1 MNTDAGHDRPTT
13 LRPRRRWLRR
23 LPLLTSGLILTSAVL
38 ALLAGLLVDA
48 LEEPPSAAHLVAEP
62 AHIFDRYSAPAPP
75 PTPAPVVAPPLGST
89 PFQLLIPRLGVE
101 ATVNAFGLNADAIPE
116 VPRNGQEVAWYN
128 WSSEPGTG
136 SNAVLAGHV
145 TWGGAAVFYNLEQL
159 SGGDQ
164 ILLRS
169 ADGVELSY
177 TVEENFLI
185 DPNDPSS
192 LELMAPTND
201 DTITVI
207 TCGGVYSPTGG
218 QFGGWYSER
227 RVVRATLSQ
236 VTPAPDAVVAAN

>member
-1 MNTDAGHDRPTT
+1 
-13 LRPRRRWLRR
+13 
-23 LPLLTSGLILTSAVL
+23 LPLLASGLVLAAAVL
-38 ALLAGLLVDA
+38 ALLAGLLVGSLPGTA
-48 LEEPPSAAHLVAEP
+48 TLTGGEQRSAARLVAEP
-62 AHIFDRYSAPAPP
+62 AHIFDRYSAPTPS
-75 PTPAPVVAPPLGST
+75 PTPAPVVGPPLGST
-89 PFQLLIPRLGVE
+89 PFQITILRIGVE
-101 ATVNAFGLNADAIPE
+101 ATVNAFGLDANAIPE
-116 VPRNGQEVAWYN
+116 VPLNGQEVAWYN

-136 SNAVLAGHV
+136 SNAVFAGHV
-145 TWGGAAVFYNLEQL
+145 TWGGAGVFFNLDQL

-177 TVEENFLI
+177 TVEETFLI

-192 LELMAPTND
+192 VEVMAPTSE

-207 TCGGVYSPTGG
+207 TCGGAYSPTGG

-236 VTPAPDAVVAAN
+236 VTPAPDAVVTAN